1 MKLEIKKDI
10 KMEVKEYKD
19 RIYRGDYGIS
29 YFVLN
34 EKILMKHLGTMYKTT
49 KHFIYGEGAYPLTRD
64 MELEFDNIYN
74 KVKQW

>member
-1 MKLEIKKDI
+1 
-10 KMEVKEYKD
+10 MEVKEYKD
-19 RIYRGDYGIS
+19 GIYRGDYGIS

-34 EKILMKHLGTMYKTT
+34 ERILMKHLGIMYKTT
-49 KHFIYGEGAYPLTRD
+49 KHFIYGDWAYPLTRD